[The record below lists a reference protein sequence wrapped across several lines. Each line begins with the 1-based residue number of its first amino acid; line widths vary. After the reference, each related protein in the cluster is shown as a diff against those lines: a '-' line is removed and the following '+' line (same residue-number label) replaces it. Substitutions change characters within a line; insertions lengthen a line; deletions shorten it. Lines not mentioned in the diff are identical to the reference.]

1 MAARWRPRPTT
12 DRPTFN
18 RHRESAQSGPAVRDP
33 VDPAALVGRDR
44 AGLVSL
50 VGLAARD
57 LVGLEDMN
65 LVGLEGTNLV
75 GLEGMDRAVRASLGV
90 LAALATLG
98 VRGLVDPEDMNRVDL
113 EDQAERDQKGRD
125 PQDLEARALNQDQ
138 TQVDLMRMVLD
149 RAQPG
154 LMPAHLDRTPAH
166 LDRTRPADRPR
177 EPTTRAEAT
186 RPEART
192 HLVEATRRA
201 EAIRRVRAEAIRQV
215 RVTDSSRSARIRGAG

>member
-1 MAARWRPRPTT
+1 
-12 DRPTFN
+12 
-18 RHRESAQSGPAVRDP
+18 

-138 TQVDLMRMVLD
+138 AQVDPMRMVLD

-154 LMPAHLDRTPAH
+154 LMPADPDRTPAHLDRTPAH

-192 HLVEATRRA
+192 HLVEAIRRA
-201 EAIRRVRAEAIRQV
+201 EAIRRVR
-215 RVTDSSRSARIRGAG
+215 VTDSSRTARIRGAG

>member
-1 MAARWRPRPTT
+1 VDPAALAAR
-12 DRPTFN
+12 DR
-18 RHRESAQSGPAVRDP
+18 A
-33 VDPAALVGRDR
+33 DPAALVGRAR

-75 GLEGMDRAVRASLGV
+75 GPGVLEGMDRAVRASLGV
-90 LAALATLG
+90 LADLATLG
-98 VRGLVDPEDMNRVDL
+98 VRGLVDPEDMNRVGL
-113 EDQAERDQKGRD
+113 EDQAERDQKVRD

-138 TQVDLMRMVLD
+138 AQVDPMRMVLD

-154 LMPAHLDRTPAH
+154 LMPADPDRTPAHLDRTPAH

-192 HLVEATRRA
+192 HLVEAIRRA
-201 EAIRRVRAEAIRQV
+201 EAIRRVR
-215 RVTDSSRSARIRGAG
+215 VTDSSRTARIRGAG

>member
-1 MAARWRPRPTT
+1 VDPAAR
-12 DRPTFN
+12 DR
-18 RHRESAQSGPAVRDP
+18 A
-33 VDPAALVGRDR
+33 DPAALVGRAR
-44 AGLVSL
+44 AG
-50 VGLAARD
+50 

-75 GLEGMDRAVRASLGV
+75 GLEGTNLVAPGVLEGMDRAVLATLGV
-90 LAALATLG
+90 LADLATLG
-98 VRGLVDPEDMNRVDL
+98 VRGLVDLEDMNRVGL
-113 EDQAERDQKGRD
+113 EDQAERDQKVRD

-138 TQVDLMRMVLD
+138 AQVDPMRMVLD

-154 LMPAHLDRTPAH
+154 LMPADLDRTPAHLDRTPAHLDRTPAH

-192 HLVEATRRA
+192 HLVEAIRRA
-201 EAIRRVRAEAIRQV
+201 EAIRRVR
-215 RVTDSSRSARIRGAG
+215 VTDSSRTARIRGAG

>member
-1 MAARWRPRPTT
+1 VDPAALAAR
-12 DRPTFN
+12 DR
-18 RHRESAQSGPAVRDP
+18 A
-33 VDPAALVGRDR
+33 DPAALVGRAR

-57 LVGLEDMN
+57 LVGLE
-65 LVGLEGTNLV
+65 GTNLV
-75 GLEGMDRAVRASLGV
+75 GPGVLEGMDRAVRASLGV
-90 LAALATLG
+90 LADLATLG
-98 VRGLVDPEDMNRVDL
+98 VRGLVDPEDMNRVGL
-113 EDQAERDQKGRD
+113 EDLAERDQKVRD

-138 TQVDLMRMVLD
+138 AQVDLMRMVLD

-154 LMPAHLDRTPAH
+154 LMPAHLDRTPAHLDRTPAHLDRTPAHLDRTPAH

-201 EAIRRVRAEAIRQV
+201 EAIRRVRV
-215 RVTDSSRSARIRGAG
+215 RMTDSSRSARIRGAG

>member
-1 MAARWRPRPTT
+1 MDLAAR
-12 DRPTFN
+12 DR
-18 RHRESAQSGPAVRDP
+18 A
-33 VDPAALVGRDR
+33 DPAALVGRAR

-75 GLEGMDRAVRASLGV
+75 GLEGTNLVAPGVLEGTVRASLGV
-90 LAALATLG
+90 LATLG
-98 VRGLVDPEDMNRVDL
+98 VRGLVDPEDMNRVGL
-113 EDQAERDQKGRD
+113 EDQAERDQKVRD

-138 TQVDLMRMVLD
+138 AQVDPMRMVLD

-154 LMPAHLDRTPAH
+154 LMPADLDRTPAHLDRTPAH

-177 EPTTRAEAT
+177 EPTTRVEAT
-186 RPEART
+186 PPEART
-192 HLVEATRRA
+192 HLVEAIRLAAAILPAERALTGSAGMVLASRSRRA
-201 EAIRRVRAEAIRQV
+201 SGAAHI
-215 RVTDSSRSARIRGAG
+215 TD

>member
-1 MAARWRPRPTT
+1 
-12 DRPTFN
+12 
-18 RHRESAQSGPAVRDP
+18 

-90 LAALATLG
+90 LADLATLG
-98 VRGLVDPEDMNRVDL
+98 VRGLVDLEDMNLVGL
-113 EDQAERDQKGRD
+113 EDQAERDQKVLH

-138 TQVDLMRMVLD
+138 AQVDPMRMVLD

-154 LMPAHLDRTPAH
+154 LMPADPDRTPAHLDRTPAH

-192 HLVEATRRA
+192 HLVEAIRRA
-201 EAIRRVRAEAIRQV
+201 EAIRRVR
-215 RVTDSSRSARIRGAG
+215 VTDSSRTARIRGAG

>member
-1 MAARWRPRPTT
+1 MDPAALAAR
-12 DRPTFN
+12 DR
-18 RHRESAQSGPAVRDP
+18 
-33 VDPAALVGRDR
+33 VDPAALVGRAR

-75 GLEGMDRAVRASLGV
+75 GLEGTNLVAPGVLEGMDRAVLATLGV
-90 LAALATLG
+90 LADLATLG
-98 VRGLVDPEDMNRVDL
+98 VRGLVDLEDMNRVGL
-113 EDQAERDQKGRD
+113 EDQAERDQKVRD

-138 TQVDLMRMVLD
+138 AQVDPMRMVLD

-154 LMPAHLDRTPAH
+154 LMPADLDRTPAHLDRTPAH

-192 HLVEATRRA
+192 HLVEAIRRA
-201 EAIRRVRAEAIRQV
+201 EAIRRVR
-215 RVTDSSRSARIRGAG
+215 VTDSSRTARIRGAG